1 MAAFTS
7 FALINELCTE
17 FVADP
22 PCEAALARPAFRHED
37 GEFVGNVEMLG
48 DDLYTTRGNVG
59 DGAVARQRTRPE
71 LDFGEAPAHA
81 AFALASICKHFDPY
95 PARIADHLAVRRF
108 YRRIVGICLVVPV
121 AIERLFS
128 GFLYRTG
135 GAEMLPISPPPRLY
149 VPTEYDTGVGY
160 RIGPL
165 CRRAEHDCRA
175 RTPRRHRRPQAAGNS
190 RLPDDQGLAQIRRG
204 AAGVNLVVGEACL
217 SDPRRH
223 SDHAA

>member
-1 MAAFTS
+1 MAAFAPL
-7 FALINELCTE
+7 ALINELCAE

-22 PCEAALARPAFRHED
+22 PSEAALARPAFRHED
-37 GEFVGNVEMLG
+37 REFAGNVEMLG
-48 DDLYTTRGNVG
+48 DDLYTTRRDVG
-59 DGAVARQRTRPE
+59 DGAVARQRTRSE

-121 AIERLFS
+121 AIDRLFS
-128 GFLYRTG
+128 GFLYRMG

-160 RIGPL
+160 RIGP
-165 CRRAEHDCRA
+165 
-175 RTPRRHRRPQAAGNS
+175 P
-190 RLPDDQGLAQIRRG
+190 
-204 AAGVNLVVGEACL
+204 
-217 SDPRRH
+217 
-223 SDHAA
+223 